1 MAFIH
6 LEAQISPDE
15 LLKAADQL
23 SQPELEQFLKQL
35 LARHAQRRAP
45 SLPANEA
52 DLLRAINQG
61 VPVEVR
67 DRYELLIARRKESTL
82 TAAEYDELLRLS
94 DEIEA
99 GDAARAADLASLAR
113 LRGIP
118 LGVLLDQLGIRA
130 PQEQDD
136 E

>member
-6 LEAQISPDE
+6 LEAQISPAE

-23 SQPELEQFLKQL
+23 SQTELEQFLKQL

-61 VPVEVR
+61 LPTEVH
-67 DRYELLIARRKESTL
+67 DRHDALIARRQESTL
-82 TAAEYDELLRLS
+82 TPAEYEELLRLS
-94 DEIEA
+94 DQIEEL
-99 GDAARAADLASLAR
+99 DATRAEHLANLAR

-118 LGVLLDQLGIRA
+118 LGALLEKLGIRA
-130 PQEQDD
+130 PEH

>member
-61 VPVEVR
+61 VPAEAR

>member
-6 LEAQISPDE
+6 LDAQISPDE

-23 SQPELEQFLKQL
+23 SETELEEFLKQL

-45 SLPANEA
+45 SLPASEA
-52 DLLRAINQG
+52 DLLRAINHG
-61 VPVEVR
+61 IPAAAH
-67 DRYELLIARRKESTL
+67 DRYEALIARRQQSTL
-82 TAAEYDELLRLS
+82 TSAEYDELLRLS

-99 GDAARAADLASLAR
+99 VDAARAADLANLAR

-118 LGVLLDQLGIRA
+118 LGALLDQLGIRA
-130 PQEQDD
+130 PQAQED

>member
-6 LEAQISPDE
+6 LEAQISPAE

-23 SQPELEQFLKQL
+23 SETELEQFLKQL

-45 SLPANEA
+45 SLPVNEA

-61 VPVEVR
+61 LPAEVH
-67 DRYELLIARRKESTL
+67 DRYDALIARRRESTL
-82 TAAEYDELLRLS
+82 TPAEHEELLRLS
-94 DEIEA
+94 DQIEEL
-99 GDAARAADLASLAR
+99 DATRAEHLASLAR
-113 LRGIP
+113 VRGIP
-118 LGVLLDQLGIRA
+118 LGALLEKLGIQA
-130 PQEQDD
+130 PEH